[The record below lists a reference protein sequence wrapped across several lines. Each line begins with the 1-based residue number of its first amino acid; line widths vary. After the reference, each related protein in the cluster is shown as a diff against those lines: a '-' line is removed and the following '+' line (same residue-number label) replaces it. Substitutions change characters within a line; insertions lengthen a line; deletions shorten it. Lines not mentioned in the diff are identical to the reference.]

1 MKEVIKSIK
10 FGLYSNEMVH
20 KLSVAKI
27 TIPDTYDEEGFPIDG
42 GLLDQRLGVI
52 DPSLRC
58 KTCGGRIGSCPGHF
72 GHIDLARPV
81 IHPGF
86 AKVIY
91 LLLQATC
98 PKCHRILLNKEEI
111 QQLKEAIETELEE
124 VEEETGKKKKL
135 SKSLLNKLKQVKKC
149 PYCGEVHPVI
159 KFEKP
164 TFFYKVE
171 KKGDKVENVR
181 MKVPEIEEWLRG
193 ISDEDAKLLGVDP
206 EVARPEWMILHS
218 LLVPPVNVRPSITL
232 ETGERSEDDL
242 THKLVDIMRINQ
254 RLEQNINA
262 GAPQLIIDDLWELLQ
277 YHITTYFDNET
288 SGLPPARHRSG
299 RPLKTLAQRLK
310 GKEGRFR
317 YNLTGKRVN
326 FSARTVISVDPYISI
341 NEVGVPRE
349 IAEELTYPVK
359 VNAQNIEYCKKLIE
373 KEDYPKALYV
383 ISPDGTRRKVTEK
396 NREELKNEI
405 NVGYIVERQL
415 QDGDIVLFNRQPSLH
430 RISMMAHYVRVL
442 PGKTFRINISVTEP
456 YNADFDG
463 DEMNLHVPQSEDALA
478 EARHLMDAKL
488 QLFSP
493 RHGEIIIG
501 PIEDTVLGV
510 YLLTLDD
517 AYFSKEEACEILAQ
531 AGKELTRKEKK
542 YSGKELFSMLLP
554 PINLKIESKK
564 SKIVIED
571 GKLKEGVIE
580 KDSLRKI
587 IGAIALQVGFEEA
600 RKFIDGIT
608 RVGNFV
614 VTRYGVSI
622 GLDDYTLP
630 KKATEEINKRIEEGK
645 KKVEELIKQYKEGTL
660 VPLPGRTSKESL
672 EAYIVKELGEVRDGC
687 GEIIEKSID
696 PKNIALLMT
705 KSGARGKMLNFIQI
719 SATVGQQAVR
729 GQRLNRGYRGRVLPH
744 LKKNDITAEPRGF
757 VVGNFRY
764 GLTPIEY
771 FFHSCGGRESIVQKG
786 LGPAKSGYMQ
796 RRLIHALQDLYV
808 EEDRGVRDSRG
819 DIIQFIYGGDGLHP
833 SFSHYK
839 DYLPKPEES
848 FFVEPGEAVGIVAA
862 QSFGEPATQMTLR
875 LFHFAGVAEQ
885 VPTGLPRVIE
895 IIDAKSVPAIPMMD
909 IYIKDEYKKDLEK
922 VKKIASMIEE
932 VKLSEIAKVEEDF
945 DEMSIT
951 ITFDKKRL
959 KNKGVKLSEAIEKVK
974 AKKLGRMTIKE
985 NKIKISIKTNSYAK
999 IRRATVTLKELI
1011 IKGIKG
1017 IERAIVL
1024 KEGDEYFIRTSGSN
1038 LREVMKIDGVNT
1050 SKIFT
1055 THLHEIAEVLG
1066 IEAARNAIVREL
1078 YYILKSNKLDV
1089 DIRHV
1094 MLLADAMTRDGV
1106 IKPVGRQGL
1115 VAEKPSVLARAAFE
1129 ETVKH
1134 LMNAAATG
1142 EVDRLTGVTENIII
1156 GQEIP
1161 IGTGM
1166 IKLVIPKQK
1175 IEEKLAATATSKK

>member
-1 MKEVIKSIK
+1 MREIIKSIK
-10 FGLYSNEMVH
+10 FGIFSNEMVH

-58 KTCGGRIGSCPGHF
+58 KTCGARMRACPGHF

-98 PKCHRILLNKEEI
+98 PKCHKLLLNKEEI
-111 QQLKEAIETELEE
+111 QQLKEVIEAEVEE

-135 SKSLLNKLKQVKKC
+135 SKSLINKLKQVKKC
-149 PYCGEVHPVI
+149 PYCGEVHPLI

-164 TFFYKVE
+164 TFFYRVE
-171 KKGDKVENVR
+171 KKEDGKLENIR

-193 ISDEDAKLLGVDP
+193 ISDEDCKLLGLDP
-206 EVARPEWMILHS
+206 EVARPEYMILHS
-218 LLVPPVNVRPSITL
+218 LLVPPVNIRPSITL

-317 YNLTGKRVN
+317 YNLSGKRVN
-326 FSARTVISVDPYISI
+326 FSARSVISVDPWISI
-341 NEVGVPRE
+341 NEVGVPKE
-349 IAEELTYPVK
+349 IAMELTYPVK
-359 VNAQNIEYCKKLIE
+359 VNSQNIDYCKELIE
-373 KEDYPKALYV
+373 REEYPRALYV
-383 ISPDGTRRKVTEK
+383 ISPDGTKRKITEK
-396 NREELKNEI
+396 NKEEIKNEI
-405 NVGYIVERQL
+405 NVGYVVERQIK
-415 QDGDIVLFNRQPSLH
+415 DGDIVLFNRQPSLH
-430 RISMMAHYVRVL
+430 RISMMAHYVRIL
-442 PGKTFRINISVTEP
+442 PGKTFRINIAATEP

-463 DEMNLHVPQSEDALA
+463 DEMNLHVPQSEDAIA
-478 EARHLMDAKL
+478 EAKYLMDTKF

-501 PIEDTVLGV
+501 PIEDTCTGI
-510 YLLTLDD
+510 YILTQDSS
-517 AYFSKEEACEILAQ
+517 YFSKEEACDILAQ
-531 AGKELTRKEKK
+531 AGKEIERKEKR
-542 YSGKELFSMLLP
+542 YSGKEIFSNILP
-554 PINLKIESKK
+554 KISLEIKTKK
-564 SKIVIED
+564 GKVVIEN
-571 GKLKEGVIE
+571 GKLKEGVVD
-580 KDSLRKI
+580 KDVLRKI

-600 RKFIDGIT
+600 REFIDNIT

-614 VTRYGVSI
+614 ISRYGLTVS
-622 GLDDYTLP
+622 LEEYTLP
-630 KKATEEINKRIEEGK
+630 KEAMEKINERREKGK
-645 KKVEELIKQYKEGTL
+645 ERVNELIKEYKEERL

-687 GEIIEKSID
+687 EEIIKKYIDEKN
-696 PKNIALLMT
+696 PALLMT
-705 KSGARGKMLNFIQI
+705 QSGARGKMLNFIQI
-719 SATVGQQAVR
+719 SAMLGQQAVR
-729 GQRLNRGYRGRVLPH
+729 GQRINRGYRARVLPH
-744 LKKNDITAEPRGF
+744 LKKNDLSAEARGF
-757 VVGNFRY
+757 IGGNFRF
-764 GLTPIEY
+764 GLNPIEF
-771 FFHSCGGRESIVQKG
+771 FFHSVGGRESIVQKG

-808 EEDRGVRDSRG
+808 DEDLSVKDSKN
-819 DIIQFIYGGDGLHP
+819 DIVQFVYGGDALHP
-833 SFSHYK
+833 MFSHF
-839 DYLPKPEES
+839 EEYNIKKREE
-848 FFVEPGEAVGIVAA
+848 FLVEPGEAVGIVAA
-862 QSFGEPATQMTLR
+862 QSLGEPATQMTLR

-895 IIDAKSVPAIPMMD
+895 IIDAKSVPSIPMMD
-909 IYIKDEYKKDLEK
+909 IYIDKKFKNNLEK
-922 VKKIASMIEE
+922 VKQIASKIEE
-932 VKLSEIAKVEEDF
+932 VKISEVAKVEEDF
-945 DEMSIT
+945 DDMSIT
-951 ITFDKKRL
+951 ITFSKNKL
-959 KNKGVKLSEAIEKVK
+959 KSKGVKISEAIEKIK
-974 AKKLGRMTIKE
+974 SEKIGRMNIKG
-985 NKIKISIKTNSYAK
+985 NRVKIKIKTNSYAK
-999 IRRATVTLKELI
+999 LRRSAVRIKELI
-1011 IKGIKG
+1011 VKGIKG

-1024 KEGDEYFIRTSGSN
+1024 QEGEEYFIRASGSN
-1038 LREVMKIDGVNT
+1038 LREVMKVEGVDK

-1055 THLHEIAEVLG
+1055 THIHEIAEVLG

-1078 YYILKSNKLDV
+1078 YSILKSNKLNV
-1089 DIRHV
+1089 DIRHI
-1094 MLLADAMTRDGV
+1094 MLLADTMTREGV
-1106 IKPVGRQGL
+1106 IKPIGRQGL

-1156 GQEIP
+1156 GQEVP
-1161 IGTGM
+1161 VGTGM
-1166 IKLVIPKQK
+1166 VKLILPKEK
-1175 IEEKLAATATSKK
+1175 IEKIK

>member
-58 KTCGGRIGSCPGHF
+58 KTCGGRIRSCPGHF

-98 PKCHRILLNKEEI
+98 PKCHRLLLNKEEI
-111 QQLKEAIETELEE
+111 QQLKEVIESELEE
-124 VEEETGKKKKL
+124 VEEEAGKKKKL
-135 SKSLLNKLKQVKKC
+135 SKTILNKLKQVKKC

-171 KKGDKVENVR
+171 KKGEKLENVR
-181 MKVPEIEEWLRG
+181 MKVPEIEEWLSG
-193 ISDEDAKLLGVDP
+193 ISNEDAKLLGLDP

-326 FSARTVISVDPYISI
+326 FSARTVISVDPWISI
-341 NEVGVPRE
+341 NEVGVPKE

-359 VNAQNIEYCKKLIE
+359 VNMQNIEYCKKLIE
-373 KEDYPKALYV
+373 KEDYPRAVYV

-396 NREELKNEI
+396 NREELKNEVNI
-405 NVGYIVERQL
+405 GYIVERQL

-442 PGKTFRINISVTEP
+442 PGKTFRINIATTEP

-478 EARHLMDAKL
+478 EAKYLMDAKL

-501 PIEDTVLGV
+501 PIEDTVLGI
-510 YLLTLDD
+510 YFLTLDD
-517 AYFSKEEACEILAQ
+517 SYFSKEEACEILAQ
-531 AGKELTRKEKK
+531 AGKEVTKKEKR

-554 PINLKIESKK
+554 KINLKIESKK
-564 SKIVIED
+564 NRVVIED
-571 GKLKEGVIE
+571 GKLKEGVVD
-580 KDSLRKI
+580 KDVLRSI
-587 IGAIALQVGFEEA
+587 IGAIALQIGFEEA
-600 RKFIDGIT
+600 RKFIDGIV

-614 VTRYGVSI
+614 ATRHGTSI

-630 KKATEEINKRIEEGK
+630 KKAADEINKGIEEGK

-660 VPLPGRTSKESL
+660 VPLPGRTNKESL

-687 GEIIEKSID
+687 GGIIEKNID
-696 PKNIALLMT
+696 PKNIALLMAR
-705 KSGARGKMLNFIQI
+705 SGARGKMLFFIQM

-744 LKKNDITAEPRGF
+744 LRKNDLGAEARGF

-764 GLTPIEY
+764 GLNPIEY

-796 RRLIHALQDLYV
+796 RRLIHALQDFYV
-808 EEDRGVRDSRG
+808 EEDRSVRDSKG
-819 DIIQFIYGGDGLHP
+819 DIVQFVYGGDALHP
-833 SFSHYK
+833 AFSHFNV
-839 DYLPKPEES
+839 YLPNLKKPEES
-848 FFVEPGEAVGIVAA
+848 FLVEPGEAVGIVAA
-862 QSFGEPATQMTLR
+862 QSLGEPATQMTLR
-875 LFHFAGVAEQ
+875 LFHFAGVAEA

-895 IIDAKSVPAIPMMD
+895 IIDAKSVPSIPMMD
-909 IYIKDEYKKDLEK
+909 VYIQDKYKKDLEK

-945 DEMSIT
+945 DNMSIT
-951 ITFDKKRL
+951 ITFNKNKL
-959 KNKGVKLSEAIEKVK
+959 KNKGVKLSEAIEKIK
-974 AKKLGRMTIKE
+974 AEKLGRMTIKE
-985 NKIKISIKTNSYAK
+985 NKVKIAIKTNSYAK
-999 IRRATVTLKELI
+999 VRKATVSLKELI
-1011 IKGIKG
+1011 IRGIKG
-1017 IERAIVL
+1017 IERAVVL
-1024 KEGDEYFIRTSGSN
+1024 KEGEEYFIRTSGSN
-1038 LREVMKIDGVNT
+1038 LREVMKIEGVDT

-1078 YYILKSNKLDV
+1078 YSILKSNKLDV
-1089 DIRHV
+1089 DIRHI
-1094 MLLADAMTRDGV
+1094 MLLADAMTREGI
-1106 IKPVGRQGL
+1106 IKPIGRQGL

-1142 EVDRLTGVTENIII
+1142 EVDKLTGVTENIII

-1166 IKLVIPKQK
+1166 VKLVIPKEK
-1175 IEEKLAATATSKK
+1175 IEEKLAAKQ

>member
-86 AKVIY
+86 AKIIY

-193 ISDEDAKLLGVDP
+193 ISDEDAKLLGLDP

-517 AYFSKEEACEILAQ
+517 AYFSKEEACEILDQ

-564 SKIVIED
+564 GKIVIED

-757 VVGNFRY
+757 VVGNFRF

-808 EEDRGVRDSRG
+808 EEDRSVRDSRG

-833 SFSHYK
+833 SFSHCK

-999 IRRATVTLKELI
+999 IRRTTVTLKELI